1 MIRTILL
8 AAAAAVTLATGT
20 IASPSDADAG
30 FNITIGNY
38 GYGYGS
44 VGYHGGSRRYVH
56 GYRRGGYYGGWGWY
70 GSRSAYGYGRNRSHC
85 RWRVKR
91 VNVRYWDAYNYR
103 WTRKIVHR
111 RYRVCR

>member
-1 MIRTILL
+1 MIRTTLL

-38 GYGYGS
+38 GYGSG
-44 VGYHGGSRRYVH
+44 GYHGGSRRYGH

-70 GSRSAYGYGRNRSHC
+70 GSRSAYGYRRNRPNC

-91 VNVRYWDAYNYR
+91 VKVRYWDAYNYR